1 MIKLHVVTDVAP
13 MGFASFIKT
22 HQPYSIALDG
32 YVTGGPQ
39 LRRGD
44 DGLAKKYPGPH
55 ANFNHHED
63 VNRLATRATCA
74 QTLMAIRQGLFS
86 LFRDKCGPHAEV
98 YVNDCDEDVCTS
110 WFLLRH
116 HTLVTS
122 TMNPMLNRLVAME
135 DALDSTA
142 GAYPFPAD
150 LPMLG
155 ELNWVFE
162 PYREFR
168 TAGGLSQRKPIQFAN
183 VIELV
188 EHRIM
193 AHITGAGKSVPL
205 DTRYERIGGSN
216 GWSMVREIGAN
227 ARTGMFADGV
237 TAYVAVR
244 ERQDGLF
251 TYTVGKMSPFVPFDV
266 LLMLDRLND
275 AELDKRHRLDPMI
288 NSLREFWGGG
298 DSVGGSPRVGG
309 SMLSPDEVQKVVD
322 DASRE
327 S

>member
-1 MIKLHVVTDVAP
+1 MIKLHVVTDAAP
-13 MGFASFIKT
+13 MGFKRFVKT
-22 HQPYSIALDG
+22 HEPYSLALDG
-32 YVTGGPQ
+32 YVTGGPK
-39 LRRGD
+39 LDRV
-44 DGLAKKYPGPH
+44 GPH
-55 ANFNHHED
+55 ANFNHHEEVD
-63 VNRLATRATCA
+63 RLATRATCA

-86 LFRDKCGPHAEV
+86 LFRDDKGPRLNA
-98 YVNDCDEDVCTS
+98 YVNDCDEDVQ
-110 WFLLRH
+110 
-116 HTLVTS
+116 S
-122 TMNPMLNRLVAME
+122 TMNPMLNRLVAVE

-142 GAYPFPAD
+142 GAYPFPVD

-168 TAGGLSQRKPIQFAN
+168 SSGGLSLRKPIQFAN

-205 DTRYERIGGSN
+205 DTRYERVGGGS
-216 GWSMVREIGAN
+216 GWALVKELGAN

-237 TAYVAVR
+237 SAYVAVR
-244 ERQDGLF
+244 ERRDGLF

-266 LLMLDRLND
+266 LLVLDRLND
-275 AELDKRHRLDPMI
+275 AELDKRHRLDPMV
-288 NSLREFWGGG
+288 NALREFWGGG

-309 SMLSPDEVQKVVD
+309 STLSPDEVQKVVD

-327 S
+327 SESSDKR

>member
-1 MIKLHVVTDVAP
+1 MIRLHVVCDAP
-13 MGFASFIKT
+13 PLTFDKFVKT
-22 HQPYSIALDG
+22 HQPYAVALDG
-32 YVTGGPQ
+32 YVRGGPK
-39 LRRGD
+39 LKVT
-44 DGLAKKYPGPH
+44 AAGPY
-55 ANFNHHED
+55 ANMNHHEEVD
-63 VNRLATRATCA
+63 RLSTRATCA
-74 QTLMAIRQGLFS
+74 QVLMGVRQGMFN
-86 LFRDKCGPHAEV
+86 LFRDGSGPRVEA

-110 WFLLRH
+110 WFLLKNH
-116 HTLVTS
+116 CLVTS

-168 TAGGLSQRKPIQFAN
+168 TSGGLSLRKPLQFAN

-193 AHITGAGKSVPL
+193 QHITGAGKSVPL
-205 DTRYERIGGSN
+205 DTRYERIGGDSR
-216 GWSMVREIGAN
+216 WAMVRELGAN
-227 ARTGMFADGV
+227 ARTGMFSNGV
-237 TAYVAVR
+237 AAYVAVR
-244 ERQDGLF
+244 ERGDGRY

-266 LLMLDRLND
+266 ALILDRLND
-275 AELDKRHRLDPMI
+275 AEHDKKLKADPKA
-288 NSLREFWGGG
+288 LPGGDFWGGG

-309 SMLSPDEVQKVVD
+309 SALTPEEVQLVVN
-322 DASRE
+322 E
-327 S
+327 TLKTTHP